1 MHQRNTLAQRRSS
14 RMLNGGGGNHHVY
27 ARGGQIFLEEAG
39 YNLSIVRYRHRYGW
53 MDGWISP
60 LCAPMCW
67 FETRSV
73 WGSITLNHPQMASR
87 MI

>member
-39 YNLSIVRYRHRYGW
+39 YNLSIVRYRHRY
-53 MDGWISP
+53 
-60 LCAPMCW
+60 
-67 FETRSV
+67 
-73 WGSITLNHPQMASR
+73 
-87 MI
+87 